1 VAAHKI
7 QVAPELIAEG
17 KRLHE
22 TTLTPLCD
30 IAAAMGLSRGT
41 LANRIREWGWKRR
54 RPSSGTVD
62 IFHAVRGA
70 TAAVAT
76 AETPMPATGV
86 ADPVSP
92 QQRAA
97 LAQRIQ
103 NVVEREMTVIERAVG
118 VLGPSN
124 EAEAER
130 TVRTLAGIS
139 RTLREIAALN
149 RPDEV
154 APPDEADDDPVPRDL
169 DEFRNELARRIRG
182 FVEARRNGAGRI
194 SDEPEGSLE

>member
-1 VAAHKI
+1 
-7 QVAPELIAEG
+7 
-17 KRLHE
+17 
-22 TTLTPLCD
+22 
-30 IAAAMGLSRGT
+30 
-41 LANRIREWGWKRR
+41 
-54 RPSSGTVD
+54 
-62 IFHAVRGA
+62 
-70 TAAVAT
+70 
-76 AETPMPATGV
+76 
-86 ADPVSP
+86 
-92 QQRAA
+92 
-97 LAQRIQ
+97 
-103 NVVEREMTVIERAVG
+103 VIERAVG